1 MTDYDRSAV
10 DTLTG
15 YFYQFDQSILEIL
28 NLSSLE
34 DSVAIE
40 CIEDIDVKT
49 ATELSAIQCKYYSK
63 SEYNHSVIKKAVMHM
78 LNHFKKVTIGEK
90 EAIK

>member
-40 CIEDIDVKT
+40 CIEDIDVKQR
-49 ATELSAIQCKYYSK
+49 LNYQQYSV
-63 SEYNHSVIKKAVMHM
+63 NTTPN
-78 LNHFKKVTIGEK
+78 LNI
-90 EAIK
+90 IILL

>member
-1 MTDYDRSAV
+1 MTEAL

-49 ATELSAIQCKYYSK
+49 ATELSAIQCKYYQ
-63 SEYNHSVIKKAVMHM
+63 I
-78 LNHFKKVTIGEK
+78 
-90 EAIK
+90 